1 VVFDKGQKMKIVTFY
16 VKAVAGVFL
25 ALCCVASY
33 AALGTFPLTGAN
45 AHVTANAMAAMQT
58 AQSSQAGTG
67 ITNAAYRVNNVTLD
81 SGTVVREFVSTV
93 NNTVFALTWAGPAK
107 PNLREILGDS
117 FTRFVAPSGSEPG
130 LKIGGPSQREL
141 SSSDLVIRSYGHP
154 GNFRGYAYLPAQ
166 VPAGVSLS
174 SLQ

>member
-1 VVFDKGQKMKIVTFY
+1 MKLVTFC
-16 VKAVAGVFL
+16 VKAGAGILL
-25 ALCCVASY
+25 ALGCVASY

-45 AHVTANAMAAMQT
+45 VHVTANAMVAAQ
-58 AQSSQAGTG
+58 APQAGSSATG
-67 ITNAAYRVNNVTLD
+67 AGYRVNSVTLD